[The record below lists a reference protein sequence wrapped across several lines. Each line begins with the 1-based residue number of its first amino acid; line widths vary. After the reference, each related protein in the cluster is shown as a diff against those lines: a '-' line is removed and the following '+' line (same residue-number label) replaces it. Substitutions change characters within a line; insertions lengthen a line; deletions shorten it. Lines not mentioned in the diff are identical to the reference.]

1 MKGKGCLIAVLVIVV
16 LAVVIALVLYLNRGK
31 IMEMAMDKMVEQ
43 VMANLPPDYDQEMA
57 RQNID
62 DFVAGVKEGRVDK
75 EETREI
81 GEILQA
87 IMADKKLETQEVDQL
102 MEAMREAVR

>member
-31 IMEMAMDKMVEQ
+31 IMEMAMEKMVEQ
-43 VMANLPPDYDQEMA
+43 VMANLPPDYDQEVV

-62 DFVAGVKEGRVDK
+62 EFVVAVKDGLVDK
-75 EETREI
+75 EEAQEI
-81 GEILQA
+81 GDILQV
-87 IMADKKLETQEVDQL
+87 IMADKKLETHEVDQL
-102 MEAMREAVR
+102 MEAMREAAR

>member
-16 LAVVIALVLYLNRGK
+16 LAVIVALVLYLNRGK

-43 VMANLPPDYDQEMA
+43 VMANLPPDYDQEA
-57 RQNID
+57 VRQNID
-62 DFVAGVKEGRVDK
+62 EFVVAVKEGWVDK
-75 EETREI
+75 EETQEI
-81 GEILQA
+81 GELLQV

-102 MEAMREAVR
+102 MEAMREAAR